1 MYFVSKYARNSRQCY
16 KYGHD
21 FLSMFKTERYK
32 KDRKNVENMEAT
44 FYMCTSL
51 EEAPEIPEKVKIM
64 RSTFNGCKSLIK
76 PPSKIPESVVNCIA
90 LFLGCENLEGNIE
103 FNASITDDVST
114 TEDNSL
120 IVGKKSYNECFAR
133 AAINGNGLTI
143 STSNPD
149 LKENDFIILKNIINT
164 KNWSSKINLK
174 I

>member
-1 MYFVSKYARNSRQCY
+1 M
-16 KYGHD
+16 
-21 FLSMFKTERYK
+21 
-32 KDRKNVENMEAT
+32 
-44 FYMCTSL
+44 
-51 EEAPEIPEKVKIM
+51 
-64 RSTFNGCKSLIK
+64 
-76 PPSKIPESVVNCIA
+76 
-90 LFLGCENLEGNIE
+90 
-103 FNASITDDVST
+103 
-114 TEDNSL
+114 